1 MVNGRIGFGIE
12 AFDYLNGSRNRCGIY
27 SIKMLIDGV
36 LKYKWKMD
44 QFMFSESRY
53 INSYIDY
60 EEKQLNSRLVQKTF
74 LEPNNRLGLYEYI
87 EDEGIF
93 DFSNDKDYH
102 LMFILEDAHANSTEL
117 SFTIRGGQ
125 SHSNSPPSPIEY
137 FVQEFPWDQP
147 NEFSKGGVIL
157 KIPKGCLYDDL
168 DFTYQISEAVAGSYS
183 PVHHIHHTLTPMH
196 LPAELAIRPDSLPVE
211 LRDKAYLGYMNGEE
225 GKTEAAGGEWND
237 GMVKANIRS
246 FGRYMVLVDTIA
258 PELKP
263 LNLGGSQDM
272 SSKSSIR
279 FRIKD
284 QQSGVKSY
292 EGYID
297 NHWALFEYDL
307 KNDLVFYQFDPKRL
321 KRGKYHEL
329 ELYIIDNKDNI
340 AYYYTEFYW

>member
-1 MVNGRIGFGIE
+1 MNVLLFGFDIEDEVAPRVFSMYTYPVGNQSHVNGIPHKQRFPVVIDSGRYGLKDLPVLMVNGRIGFGIE
-12 AFDYLNGSRNRCGIY
+12 AFDFLNGSRNRCGIY

-102 LMFILEDAHANSTEL
+102 LMFILEDALPTAPNYPC
-117 SFTIRGGQ
+117 IRGGQ

-183 PVHHIHHTLTPMH
+183 PGSPHPSYPDTDA
-196 LPAELAIRPDSLPVE
+196 PAGWLAIRPDSLPVE

-225 GKTEAAGGEWND
+225 GKTEAAGGGWNRRH
-237 GMVKANIRS
+237 G
-246 FGRYMVLVDTIA
+246 
-258 PELKP
+258 
-263 LNLGGSQDM
+263 Q
-272 SSKSSIR
+272 
-279 FRIKD
+279 
-284 QQSGVKSY
+284 
-292 EGYID
+292 
-297 NHWALFEYDL
+297 
-307 KNDLVFYQFDPKRL
+307 
-321 KRGKYHEL
+321 GKYTLIWQVYGAGRHHSSR
-329 ELYIIDNKDNI
+329 
-340 AYYYTEFYW
+340 A